1 MIEIARFLV
10 VSDEWLPREWMPG
23 VATSVVVVLAVIAA
37 LAAIL
42 FISSLISILA
52 SPRYTGGGKLLWII
66 GIRLSDRRSAR
77 VVARRPQ
84 RSDSHR
90 SLVTAAARLS

>member
-1 MIEIARFLV
+1 MIDTARFLV

-23 VATSVVVVLAVIAA
+23 VATSVVVVFAVVAA
-37 LAAIL
+37 LAAVL

-66 GIRLSDRRSAR
+66 GIFVFPIAGPLVWWLGGRKARIRTDR
-77 VVARRPQ
+77 V
-84 RSDSHR
+84 
-90 SLVTAAARLS
+90 

>member
-1 MIEIARFLV
+1 MIDTARFLV

-23 VATSVVVVLAVIAA
+23 VATSVVVVFAVVAA
-37 LAAIL
+37 LAAVL

-66 GIRLSDRRSAR
+66 GIFVFPIAGPLVWWLGGRNARIRTDRL
-77 VVARRPQ
+77 
-84 RSDSHR
+84 
-90 SLVTAAARLS
+90 

>member
-1 MIEIARFLV
+1 MIETARFLV

-23 VATSVVVVLAVIAA
+23 VTTSVAVVSAVVAA
-37 LAAIL
+37 VVAIL

-66 GIRLSDRRSAR
+66 GIFVFPIAGPLVWWLGGRKARIRTDR
-77 VVARRPQ
+77 V
-84 RSDSHR
+84 
-90 SLVTAAARLS
+90 

>member
-1 MIEIARFLV
+1 MIETARFLV

-66 GIRLSDRRSAR
+66 GIFVFPIAGPLVWWLGGRKARIRTDR
-77 VVARRPQ
+77 V
-84 RSDSHR
+84 
-90 SLVTAAARLS
+90 

>member
-1 MIEIARFLV
+1 MIETARFLV

-23 VATSVVVVLAVIAA
+23 VATSVVVVFAVVAA

-66 GIRLSDRRSAR
+66 GIFVFPMIGPLVWWLGGRNARIRTDRL
-77 VVARRPQ
+77 
-84 RSDSHR
+84 
-90 SLVTAAARLS
+90 

>member
-1 MIEIARFLV
+1 
-10 VSDEWLPREWMPG
+10 MPG

-66 GIRLSDRRSAR
+66 GIFVFPIAGPLVWWLGGRKARIRTDR
-77 VVARRPQ
+77 V
-84 RSDSHR
+84 
-90 SLVTAAARLS
+90 

>member
-1 MIEIARFLV
+1 MIETARFLV
-10 VSDEWLPREWMPG
+10 ISDEWLPREWMPG

-66 GIRLSDRRSAR
+66 GIFVFPIAGPLVWWLGGRKARIRTDR
-77 VVARRPQ
+77 V
-84 RSDSHR
+84 
-90 SLVTAAARLS
+90 

>member
-1 MIEIARFLV
+1 MIETARFLV

-23 VATSVVVVLAVIAA
+23 VTTSVAVVSAVVAA
-37 LAAIL
+37 VVAIL

-66 GIRLSDRRSAR
+66 GIFVFPIAGPLVWWLGGRNARIRTDRL
-77 VVARRPQ
+77 
-84 RSDSHR
+84 
-90 SLVTAAARLS
+90 

>member
-1 MIEIARFLV
+1 MIETARFLV

-23 VATSVVVVLAVIAA
+23 VTTSVAVVSAVVAAVLAAVV
-37 LAAIL
+37 AIL

-66 GIRLSDRRSAR
+66 GIFVFPMIGPLVWWLGGRKARIRTDR
-77 VVARRPQ
+77 V
-84 RSDSHR
+84 
-90 SLVTAAARLS
+90 

>member
-1 MIEIARFLV
+1 MIETARFLV

-23 VATSVVVVLAVIAA
+23 VTTSVAVVSAVVAA
-37 LAAIL
+37 VVAIL

-66 GIRLSDRRSAR
+66 GPFVFPIAGPLVWWLGGRNARIRTDR
-77 VVARRPQ
+77 
-84 RSDSHR
+84 
-90 SLVTAAARLS
+90 L

>member
-1 MIEIARFLV
+1 MIETARFLV

-66 GIRLSDRRSAR
+66 GIFVFPIAGPLVWWLGGRNARIRTDR
-77 VVARRPQ
+77 V
-84 RSDSHR
+84 
-90 SLVTAAARLS
+90 